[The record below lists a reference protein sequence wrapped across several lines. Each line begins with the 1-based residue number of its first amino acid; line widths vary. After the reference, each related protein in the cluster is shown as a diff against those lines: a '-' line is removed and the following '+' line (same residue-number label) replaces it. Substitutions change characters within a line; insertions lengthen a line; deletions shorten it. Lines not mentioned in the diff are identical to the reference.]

1 MKQVHPNYTFVASTK
16 TITLT
21 GLNIA
26 QDQLLL
32 ITNATRGVIYYN
44 FASSSHRAVVTA
56 GANTT
61 VVLTDASTT
70 GHADSDQ
77 LVIHYDDQLSTQT
90 IAGTVTA
97 NNLSD
102 LYDSANDWHLN
113 RTVPFVEI
121 SPNEFQPVGINN
133 NVPISGT
140 VTANVQPQQ
149 ADDSD
154 PDWKFIPIGFGTA
167 DAIGHLDQ
175 WRAVSQIAPLPV
187 SASSLPLPS
196 GAATSAN
203 QTTTNTSLSN
213 IDTDIGAPA
222 DSAASTD
229 TGSFSLISLF
239 KRLLST
245 KLPDQPS
252 GRIQSPLPPQAR
264 QAQPPPPRPTYMQE
278 PMARIFGRSAWIP
291 ADVPTSTAL
300 PTKAQSPKPPPSPSR
315 QGEPTSRFLPPTPP
329 ANIF

>member
-61 VVLTDASTT
+61 VVLTDANTT

-113 RTVPFVEI
+113 GTVLFVEI

-187 SASSLPLPS
+187 SNYGSVTIGSVLNGSLTTQFGTPATANVS
-196 GAATSAN
+196 FATSAV
-203 QTTTNTSLSN
+203 TNANRKYLLT
-213 IDTDIGAPA
+213 A
-222 DSAASTD
+222 
-229 TGSFSLISLF
+229 IS
-239 KRLLST
+239 
-245 KLPDQPS
+245 
-252 GRIQSPLPPQAR
+252 
-264 QAQPPPPRPTYMQE
+264 
-278 PMARIFGRSAWIP
+278 
-291 ADVPTSTAL
+291 
-300 PTKAQSPKPPPSPSR
+300 
-315 QGEPTSRFLPPTPP
+315 
-329 ANIF
+329 